1 MRLQQVLIFLALAVI
16 LGVPF
21 ALRPAPAKPAAGAEQ
36 TPLKLIIVTPHVQQ
50 IRDEFGPAFSRW
62 HARKFGAPVD
72 VDWRIPGGTSDI
84 LKQLES
90 QYVSAIKTGV
100 IKPDGSCPPGT
111 IGYDLM
117 MGGGSFD
124 HGRLKTG
131 VTARL
136 DAAGPDGK
144 PVEVKLSMSVPAG
157 FTQEELDGWFGENTI
172 GAGNLYDPEQ
182 YWIGTALS
190 SFGIVYNRDLYADLQ
205 LPEPRTFEDLCT
217 PRLTG
222 FIALADPRQSGSIT
236 TTFESILNNYGW
248 DRGWRI
254 LREMCANT
262 RYFTNS
268 STKPPIDVSQGEAA
282 AGLAID
288 FYGRGQAQSVM
299 HAGEDASK
307 ARVGYSDPEG
317 TVYIDADP
325 ASILRGGP
333 HPELSK
339 RFIEFCLTEEAQAL
353 WQFPPRNDPRSASNP
368 KGEDGSQMGPV
379 LYALRRMPV
388 RRETYKLYWSH
399 LIDQVDPFKLASTVK
414 PAGWRS
420 AIGIMMGCFAID
432 TAHEQR
438 QAWNALNAARRD
450 PGFPRQTLTEMES
463 LFYSWPVTVVD
474 GKELEFTKDTYK
486 AVRESWKKP
495 GFQQECEIAYTK
507 HFLRVYARVTEL
519 GRAAKPIEPSS
530 APAPAH

>member
-21 ALRPAPAKPAAGAEQ
+21 ALKPAPVKSPAGEGQKPLQ
-36 TPLKLIIVTPHVQQ
+36 LIIVTPHVQQ

-72 VDWRIPGGTSDI
+72 VDWRVPGGTSDI
-84 LKQLES
+84 LKQLEA
-90 QYVSAIKTGV
+90 QYISGIKTGQ
-100 IKPDGSCPPGT
+100 IKPDGSCPAGT

-131 VTARL
+131 VATKL
-136 DAAGPDGK
+136 DTLGPDGK
-144 PVEVKLSMSVPAG
+144 PVEVKMSMSVPAG
-157 FTQEELDGWFGENTI
+157 FSKEQLDAWFGPNTI

-190 SFGIVYNRDLYADLQ
+190 SFGIVYNRDLYHAIG
-205 LPEPRTFEDLCT
+205 LPEPESFEDLCR
-217 PRLTG
+217 PELVG

-248 DRGWRI
+248 DKGWRI

-299 HAGEDASK
+299 HVGEDASK
-307 ARVGYSDPEG
+307 ARVGYADPKG

-339 RFIEFCLTEEAQAL
+339 RFIEFCLTEEAQVL
-353 WQFPPRNDPRSASNP
+353 WQFAPKSDPRSASNP
-368 KGEDGSQMGPV
+368 KDENGQVMGPEV
-379 LYALRRMPV
+379 YALRRMPV
-388 RRETYKLYWSH
+388 RRETYAKYWDH

-420 AIGIMMGCFAID
+420 ALGIMMGSFAID

-438 QAWNALNAARRD
+438 EAWIALNRARKD
-450 PGFPRQTLTEMES
+450 PNFPKQTLADMEAI
-463 LFYSWPVTVVD
+463 FYSWPTTPID
-474 GKELEFTKDTYK
+474 GKAVEFTPETFK

-495 GFQQECEIAYTK
+495 GFQQACEIAYTK
-507 HFLRVYARVTEL
+507 YFLDAYKRVTEL
-519 GRAAKPIEPSS
+519 GRAAQPINTPD
-530 APAPAH
+530 PH

>member
-1 MRLQQVLIFLALAVI
+1 MRLQQILIFVALAVI

-21 ALRPAPAKPAAGAEQ
+21 ALRPAPVKSAAAAGT
-36 TPLKLIIVTPHVQQ
+36 TPLQLIIVTPHVQQ

-62 HARKFGAPVD
+62 HAKHFGAPVE
-72 VDWRIPGGTSDI
+72 VDWRVPGGTSDI

-90 QYVSAIKTGV
+90 QYISAIKTGQ
-100 IKPDGSCPPGT
+100 IKPDGSCPAGT

-131 VTARL
+131 VSVKL
-136 DAAGPDGK
+136 DQVGTDGK
-144 PVEVKLSMSVPAG
+144 PVEIKMSMGVPAG
-157 FTQEELDGWFGENTI
+157 FTKAQLDQWFGENII
-172 GAGNLYDPEQ
+172 GAGTLYDPEQ

-190 SFGIVYNRDLYADLQ
+190 SFGIVYNRDLYRDLGVA
-205 LPEPRTFEDLCT
+205 EPKSFEDLGD

-236 TTFESILNNYGW
+236 TTFDSILSNYGW
-248 DRGWRI
+248 EKGWKI

-299 HAGEDASK
+299 KPGDDASL

-325 ASILRGGP
+325 ATILRGGP

-353 WQFPPRNDPRSASNP
+353 WQFAPRSDPRSAGNP
-368 KGEDGSQMGPV
+368 KDAEGVTMGPAN
-379 LYALRRMPV
+379 YALRRMPV
-388 RRETYKLYWSH
+388 RRIMYVKYWDN
-399 LIDQVDPFKLASTVK
+399 LIDQVDPFKIASTVK

-420 AIGIMMGCFAID
+420 GIGIMMGAFAID
-432 TAHEQR
+432 TAREQR
-438 QAWNALNAARRD
+438 RAWNALNAARRD
-450 PGFPRQTLTEMES
+450 PSFSPATLAEMET
-463 LFYSWPVTVVD
+463 LFYSWPTTSVE
-474 GKELEFTKDTYK
+474 GKEVEFTQDTFK
-486 AVRESWKKP
+486 AVRESWRRP
-495 GFQQECEIAYTK
+495 GFQQECEIRYTQ
-507 HFLRVYARVTEL
+507 HFLRVYARVAEL
-519 GRAAKPIEPSS
+519 GRPAEPMK
-530 APAPAH
+530 